1 MVKKLK
7 KYFSKETIIFIAI
20 TLLFYIL
27 WGTVSLFC
35 DKNNSLTNSVHPIY
49 AVIMNLFDI
58 PFTNAYAA
66 TWVQFLVF
74 MFLIFVTTLV
84 FGIILIYLL
93 KNHQKITWKYYVSLG
108 GSFLIS
114 CFVPILLSFARSFTF
129 SEASIQYVTFTGT
142 TFLMTL
148 ITLVFL
154 VPVLLFIYF
163 IIYVLKKYVF
173 TKKVFGDTSLESN
186 KITLDNGDI
195 IDANEEIFVGL
206 KNIDNNFTSELFI
219 QDNEL
224 TLKEIADRFRNYLA
238 VKHELYFDIKIIRAF
253 IGAFSASRLIILEG
267 LSGTGK
273 SSLPRYFSEFIN
285 EEAFFA
291 PVQATWRDRT
301 NLLGYYNDFSKTF
314 KETDFLCRLYNATY
328 SPNHLNIMVLDEL
341 NLSRIEYYFADFI
354 SILEYPCEE
363 WKITLMHLPQN
374 YVEPEHLTNGVLKIN
389 ENTFFVGTANKD
401 DSTYLITDKV
411 YDRAM
416 VLDFED
422 RNEPFEVIGESDSIS
437 LSYTRLMELFK
448 DAQNNKEYQF
458 NKEDYEKF
466 RKICDFTYETFD
478 ITFGNRIMNQIKD
491 FVPAFVSLGGTK
503 EEALDIMF
511 SKKILRKVEGRYE
524 DYIYNG
530 LSKLLNLINKT
541 YGKGV
546 FTLTERAIT
555 NLLKKVK

>member
-35 DKNNSLTNSVHPIY
+35 DKNNSLTNSGHPIY
-49 AVIMNLFDI
+49 AVIMNLFHI

-93 KNHQKITWKYYVSLG
+93 KNHQKITWKYYVSLV

-354 SILEYPCEE
+354 SILEYPSEE

-437 LSYTRLMELFK
+437 LSYTRLIELFK
-448 DAQNNKEYQF
+448 EAQENKEYQF

-491 FVPAFVSLGGTK
+491 FVPTFVSLGGTK